1 MKIKV
6 KIGTPDIQKCAF
18 CRNWI
23 GDAQI
28 NMVGIGIYCYNDSA
42 VGLCRLHKKGN
53 KCSNYVCNDLDVG
66 YEFL

>member
-1 MKIKV
+1 MNHFNKKQKI
-6 KIGTPDIQKCAF
+6 IAIILITI
-18 CRNWI
+18 I
-23 GDAQI
+23 
-28 NMVGIGIYCYNDSA
+28 GIGIYCYNDSA